1 MKIPHSVKEII
12 RLALEEDIGN
22 GDITTSLLIP
32 EDSESRALIIA
43 KGNFVVAGLPF
54 VKEVFSSLDGAIRV
68 TVFINDGAKVTK
80 GEMIAEVYGRTRSL
94 LSGERV
100 SLNILQRLS
109 GIATL
114 TNMFVE
120 KISGLNTKIVD
131 TRKTAPGLRF
141 MEKYAVRMGGG
152 INHRF
157 GLFDGILIK
166 DNHIEAVGSIKEA
179 LRLAREGH
187 HLAKVEVE
195 VENLIDLKEAVE
207 GGADIVMLDNMSVS
221 DMQEAVKIVRSS
233 QKDIIL
239 EASGNVTL
247 NNVREIAET
256 GVDLISIGA
265 LTHSATAADIS
276 MKIVR

>member
-1 MKIPHSVKEII
+1 MKIPYSVREII
-12 RLALEEDIGN
+12 RIAIEEDIGN

-32 EDSESRALIIA
+32 EDHESRALIIA
-43 KGNFVVAGLPF
+43 KGNFVVAGIPF
-54 VKEVFSSLDGAIRV
+54 MKEVFAVLDEGIRFN
-68 TVFINDGAKVTK
+68 VFINDGLKVTK
-80 GEMIAEVYGRTRSL
+80 GDMIAEVYGKTRSL

-120 KISGLNTKIVD
+120 RVHGLGAKIVD
-131 TRKTAPGLRF
+131 TRKTTPGLRF
-141 MEKYAVRMGGG
+141 MEKYSVRIGGG
-152 INHRF
+152 SNHRF

-166 DNHIEAVGSIKEA
+166 DNHIEAVGSITEA

-187 HLAKVEVE
+187 HLAKIEVE
-195 VENLIDLKEAVE
+195 VENLNDLKEAVE
-207 GGADIVMLDNMSVS
+207 AGADIVMLDNMSIK
-221 DMQEAVKIVRSS
+221 DMKEAVKIVRGS
-233 QKDIIL
+233 KRNIII
-239 EASGNVTL
+239 EASGNITL